1 MCNLGRGSARVA
13 GVCLYGKLNY
23 YFKDLFPGIDFCE
36 NPSSICSSAFSF
48 SLMWITGMFVW
59 VEYAQPNA
67 LYSDALDRFV
77 EGEIT
82 DQELIDIISDSLDSG
97 MNKEHRLTN
106 FQLALN
112 TLEVELSPK
121 PGVIS
126 V

>member
-1 MCNLGRGSARVA
+1 
-13 GVCLYGKLNY
+13 
-23 YFKDLFPGIDFCE
+23 
-36 NPSSICSSAFSF
+36 
-48 SLMWITGMFVW
+48 MFVW
-59 VEYAQPNA
+59 VEYAQSNA

-77 EGEIT
+77 DGEIT